1 MTVSTPTLV
10 LNQNLMV
17 SHTQYTDQGN
27 FYLKRYDIAQT
38 TMINDVITSVASQ
51 PSSRW
56 LLELMSMTCVSNYQ
70 NQEFWWKTK
79 HS

>member
-17 SHTQYTDQGN
+17 RHTQYTYQGN

-51 PSSRW
+51 PSSR
-56 LLELMSMTCVSNYQ
+56 
-70 NQEFWWKTK
+70 
-79 HS
+79 

>member
-17 SHTQYTDQGN
+17 RHTQYTYQGN
-27 FYLKRYDIAQT
+27 CYLKRYDIAQT

-51 PSSRW
+51 PSSR
-56 LLELMSMTCVSNYQ
+56 
-70 NQEFWWKTK
+70 
-79 HS
+79 